1 MAHVLL
7 LSCSFEQ
14 LFASVLPSPRE
25 LSSPVSSFQLGR
37 TSQGM
42 SDIMIATN
50 KEVLHSSARRE
61 DMLVSR
67 EGNLVTL
74 INVFETT
81 PHQQQALIEQWI
93 PCTRTA
99 KDDAGRDCVAL

>member
-1 MAHVLL
+1 MRAVPV
-7 LSCSFEQ
+7 
-14 LFASVLPSPRE
+14 ASHQARTV
-25 LSSPVSSFQLGR
+25 VSR

-74 INVFETT
+74 INVFETKPDT
-81 PHQQQALIEQWI
+81 NERSRWPFRMSQLLPFQHHYS
-93 PCTRTA
+93 
-99 KDDAGRDCVAL
+99 